1 MITKRLVRP
10 ALAVAMLTAVAAC
23 GGSSEPERPAD
34 RAQKPSAEASAPADA
49 TPVTSVMPDL
59 TGGNAGRAAEQ
70 LDMEREL
77 VFEDASGQGR
87 PVDDP
92 AGWKVCGSRP
102 GPNQQITGYPVVL
115 DVVKTSE
122 NCA

>member
-1 MITKRLVRP
+1 
-10 ALAVAMLTAVAAC
+10 MLTAVAAC
-23 GGSSEPERPAD
+23 GGSPEPERPAD
-34 RAQKPSAEASAPADA
+34 RAEEKPVEASAPADA

-70 LDMEREL
+70 MNMEREL

-92 AGWKVCGSRP
+92 ADWKICGSRP
-102 GPNQQITGYPVVL
+102 GPNQQIISYPVVL
-115 DVVKTSE
+115 DVVKTAE